1 MTLVE
6 GPPVPLERFSSLPM
20 RGRDGRD
27 AAATGRSML
36 EVSCDMAQ
44 VFDIPM
50 GNRKAA
56 RWMLSCRS
64 RGFLSVQIAYSS
76 QLDPS
81 GSLAGNMG
89 HSPALRKRRPAK
101 TRRPKQDRFLTRRS
115 PLG

>member
-1 MTLVE
+1 
-6 GPPVPLERFSSLPM
+6 
-20 RGRDGRD
+20 
-27 AAATGRSML
+27 ML

-81 GSLAGNMG
+81 GSLA
-89 HSPALRKRRPAK
+89 
-101 TRRPKQDRFLTRRS
+101 
-115 PLG
+115 

>member
-81 GSLAGNMG
+81 GSLPWEYGSAT
-89 HSPALRKRRPAK
+89 RPAQAPAFPK
-101 TRRPKQDRFLTRRS
+101 TGRSKQGRFLTRRS
-115 PLG
+115 P